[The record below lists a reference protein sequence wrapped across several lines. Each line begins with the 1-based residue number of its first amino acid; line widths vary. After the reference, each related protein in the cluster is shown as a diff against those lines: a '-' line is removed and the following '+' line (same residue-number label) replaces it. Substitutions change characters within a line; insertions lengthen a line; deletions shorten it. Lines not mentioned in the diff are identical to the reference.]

1 MPIDFDWDYYRQ
13 QANKDRKASSD
24 EAWRI
29 AMENKKKKD
38 QLLADAK
45 KIVEQARKRGWVK

>member
-13 QANKDRKASSD
+13 QAKQDRKASSD

-45 KIVEQARKRGWVK
+45 KIVEQARKRGWVR